1 MAAPIFDTTTKEK
14 IKTILPTLA
23 LTLILP
29 ALFCQTAIAAEAAAK
44 PEVMVSGFYGWYIKK
59 QTDQVFP
66 LLDPEISK
74 YVADPTIRR
83 LRSDYKRNALPGDA
97 DYFTKVQDYDDKDWL
112 QHIRTP
118 NPIALG
124 AVTVVPVTFGSKDH
138 VSVLVFLQR
147 HGAGWRIIKV
157 DDTLGYQ

>member
-1 MAAPIFDTTTKEK
+1 MKEK
-14 IKTILPTLA
+14 IRIILSTLA

-29 ALFCQTAIAAEAAAK
+29 ALFCQTATAAEAAAK
-44 PEVMVSGFYGWYIKK
+44 PEVTVSVFYGWYIKK
-59 QTDQVFP
+59 QTDHVFP

-74 YVADPTIRR
+74 YVADPTIKR
-83 LRSDYKRNALPGDA
+83 LRSDYKRDALPGDA
-97 DYFTKVQDYDDKDWL
+97 DYFTKVQDFDDWDWL
-112 QHIRTP
+112 QNIRTA

-124 AVTVVPVTFGSKDH
+124 DVTVVPVTFGSKDQ

-147 HGAGWRIIKV
+147 QGAGWRIIKV